1 MDLKQIAM
9 FAGCRSAADIGSVAS
24 GYLTTL
30 YRKWFG
36 CSRVNSVV
44 ASSVTGAF
52 LMVSLAFVA
61 ITQDPCGDRA
71 DLDRRL
77 RPPGD
82 LLHAQRAGGG
92 VVR

>member
-1 MDLKQIAM
+1 M
-9 FAGCRSAADIGSVAS
+9 FAWLPFLAADIGSVAS

-52 LMVSLAFVA
+52 MMVSLAFVA
-61 ITQDPCGDRA
+61 ITKRSLRGDRT
-71 DLDRRL
+71 DLDRWL
-77 RPPGD
+77 RAPGD